1 MGYKVGVCG
10 YEVWDM
16 GGTEY
21 GVWGYMEGGVEKGG
35 IVASIKQEYES
46 GAGGG
51 GSVSLGV
58 FQQVHT

>member
-1 MGYKVGVCG
+1 
-10 YEVWDM
+10 M